1 MKLPEFDSNWPIIWK
16 NSYRFDTMEIGFN
29 DNDLGYTYAYRNRF
43 NNIIELLK
51 IHTPLSSTILDVA
64 AAQGNF
70 TLSLAEDGYNMIW
83 NDLRTELIDYVKL
96 KYTKGQII
104 FQPGNLFDLTFSI
117 RIDAIIITEII
128 EHVAHP
134 DLFLKKV
141 SSCLIPGGKIYMT
154 TPLGSYFL
162 NKLPKFSECENPSI
176 YESTQFQPDS
186 DGHIF
191 LLHINEIEQL
201 ANLAGLKVLSMKT
214 YNNSLT
220 SGHIKLHYILP
231 IIPFFVIN
239 FLEKLSYKL
248 PLFIRKKIHSNIA
261 FVFEKI

>member
-1 MKLPEFDSNWPIIWK
+1 
-16 NSYRFDTMEIGFN
+16 MEIGFN

-43 NNIIELLK
+43 NIIIELLK
-51 IHTPLSSTILDVA
+51 LHTPLSSTILDVA

-134 DLFLKKV
+134 DLFLK
-141 SSCLIPGGKIYMT
+141 
-154 TPLGSYFL
+154 
-162 NKLPKFSECENPSI
+162 
-176 YESTQFQPDS
+176 
-186 DGHIF
+186 
-191 LLHINEIEQL
+191 
-201 ANLAGLKVLSMKT
+201 
-214 YNNSLT
+214 
-220 SGHIKLHYILP
+220 
-231 IIPFFVIN
+231 
-239 FLEKLSYKL
+239 
-248 PLFIRKKIHSNIA
+248 
-261 FVFEKI
+261 